1 MKKIT
6 LIMVMVL
13 IGTIAF
19 GQQRGPRPNRPDRP
33 QQETRR
39 EMMATRLNLS
49 DAQQQ
54 QMEDLRIA
62 HLKVTSDTKSQLDIK
77 RAELEAAIK
86 GENSVD
92 KLITEIGNLEN
103 KLLDARIKHRMAVR
117 NVLNDNQKVIF
128 DQMRQNHRCMG
139 QGMGCPGGRG
149 K

>member
-6 LIMVMVL
+6 LIMAMVL

-19 GQQRGPRPNRPDRP
+19 GQQRGPRANRPDRP
-33 QQETRR
+33 QQENMR

-62 HLKVTSDTKSQLDIK
+62 HLKVTADTKSQLDIK

-86 GENSVD
+86 GEKSVD

-103 KLLDARIKHRMAVR
+103 KLLDARIKHRIAVR
-117 NVLNDNQKVIF
+117 NVLDDNQKVIF
-128 DQMRQNHRCMG
+128 DQMRQNHRGMG
-139 QGMGCPGGRG
+139 QGMGRPGGRG